1 MKKEVP
7 FKELI
12 SLAWKYFFAG
22 VLMLVVCFGIRCV
35 LDIDQVVIALENMA
49 NTISMNKEYF
59 INVASII
66 VQMAFGAL
74 TYFVT
79 LIILKDDYVF
89 KFIDKIK
96 AKLFKKEKVAE

>member
-1 MKKEVP
+1 
-7 FKELI
+7 
-12 SLAWKYFFAG
+12 
-22 VLMLVVCFGIRCV
+22 MLVVCFGIRCV

-96 AKLFKKEKVAE
+96 TKIFKKKEVETQN